1 VYDYYLYNG
10 KRLDNISASVEDLA
24 FKRAPEV
31 GPTGDM
37 IYDDLPSNLDYL
49 DTHFGAAA
57 GLRELRDEDLDDF
70 DDEELF
76 FHHGGVADANT
87 VSKVGGETIKI
98 FESGGLGIIEDHF
111 LIIPPEKSHSM
122 SEYIFFNLV
131 SNVS

>member
-1 VYDYYLYNG
+1 MYGYSLSNS
-10 KRLDNISASVEDLA
+10 KRLDSVLASVEDLA

-31 GPTGDM
+31 GPAGDM

-49 DTHFGAAA
+49 DVSFGAAA

-70 DDEELF
+70 DDEKLLV
-76 FHHGGVADANT
+76 HHGGVADANT
-87 VSKVGGETIKI
+87 ISKVGGETIKI
-98 FESGGLGIIEDHF
+98 FESGGLGVIEDHF

-131 SNVS
+131 SNVN

>member
-1 VYDYYLYNG
+1 LYGYSLYNG
-10 KRLDNISASVEDLA
+10 KRLDNVLASVEDLT

-31 GPTGDM
+31 GPAGDM
-37 IYDDLPSNLDYL
+37 IYDDLPTNLDYL
-49 DTHFGAAA
+49 DVSFGAAA

-70 DDEELF
+70 DDEKLLV
-76 FHHGGVADANT
+76 HHGGVADANT
-87 VSKVGGETIKI
+87 ISKVGGETIKI
-98 FESGGLGIIEDHF
+98 FEPGGLGVIEDHF